1 MAVEQAGTRIG
12 DRGKSLLDIG
22 DEFLDQRR
30 ASRAVGRAIG
40 EDMMAGA
47 AIRIEQ
53 DPDEV
58 LAGGHPRALSANRD
72 AMKWS
77 PPKPGM
83 M

>member
-1 MAVEQAGTRIG
+1 MAGEQPGTRIG
-12 DRGKSLLDIG
+12 DRGKGLLDVG

-30 ASRAVGRAIG
+30 PRAVGRAIG

-47 AIRIEQ
+47 AIRVEQ
-53 DPDEV
+53 HPDEV
-58 LAGGHPRALSANRD
+58 LTGGHPRTIGGPCR
-72 AMKWS
+72 MKWS